1 MSSATLKK
9 AKKLAVVIKK
19 YDSDLEVLKSAKIK
33 LDEYFEAAS
42 VRYSDSFA
50 TVCALENDYRQS
62 AIRDAE
68 LSVDRIGVRRDYL
81 LQQKELVEQ
90 YRLEKERIEQQREG
104 IIDRLREQKLK
115 IQVLEKV
122 KDRKMAEY
130 RESMAKNLIKELDE
144 LWLTRR

>member
-9 AKKLAVVIKK
+9 AKKLAIVIKK
-19 YDSDLEVLKSAKIK
+19 YDGDLEVLKSAKVK

-42 VRYSDSFA
+42 VRYSDSIN
-50 TVCALENDYRQS
+50 TVCALEHDYRQS
-62 AIRDAE
+62 AIKDAE
-68 LSVDRIGVRRDYL
+68 LSVANIGIRRDYL

-90 YRLEKERIEQQREG
+90 YRLEKEKIEQQRDG

-115 IQVLEKV
+115 IQLLEKV

-130 RESMAKNLIKELDE
+130 RDSMAKNLIKELDE